1 MWGKSKPEWLKFF
14 FLPSFF
20 YFYFTFPVSAVDC
33 EEAKGT
39 LNVSLL
45 IFSVE
50 QRNAFEEMAANFSE
64 QCPGI
69 DIVYSSSDDTGYKQ
83 MTGLWLSDNPNLD
96 LMVWLWP
103 VELKKVIER
112 RLIEPL
118 TSLWTETELQKYPN
132 EMKELIT
139 HKGEQ
144 FGVPLSV
151 GFWGFFAN
159 RNVLKEFEINRLESI
174 SDLLSACRTLSRNQI
189 VPIGLGLEEK
199 WPVLALFDYL
209 NLKVNGLSFH
219 NQVMEGNVKFTDKK
233 VLAVLQLWREMI
245 DNQCFLKNAD
255 EYTQKQVL
263 PFLYRDRVG
272 MVLSGNYTISQIP
285 DAVSEKL
292 EFIPFP
298 FVDEKIGQFEI
309 APTDFLILRASSR
322 KKSLAKVFLRYVIQD
337 DVQALLNKRLNFLP
351 AHPNAQISDVSF
363 VQRGS
368 SNLKKAEG
376 LVQFFDR
383 STSKDFYQ
391 PLSDILVDFMNTG
404 NVDKTALEMETVR
417 QRLFDS

>member
-1 MWGKSKPEWLKFF
+1 MWSKSKPEWLKFF

-33 EEAKGT
+33 EEAEGT

-45 IFSVE
+45 IFSAE
-50 QRNAFEEMAANFSE
+50 QRNAFEEIAANFSA

-112 RLIEPL
+112 GLIEPL

-132 EMKELIT
+132 EMKALIT

-159 RNVLKEFEINRLESI
+159 PNVLQEFEINRLENI

-199 WPVLALFDYL
+199 WPVMVRISVNPNGHFGFIRSLFLLLFRPYQFYL
-209 NLKVNGLSFH
+209 K
-219 NQVMEGNVKFTDKK
+219 
-233 VLAVLQLWREMI
+233 
-245 DNQCFLKNAD
+245 
-255 EYTQKQVL
+255 
-263 PFLYRDRVG
+263 
-272 MVLSGNYTISQIP
+272 
-285 DAVSEKL
+285 
-292 EFIPFP
+292 
-298 FVDEKIGQFEI
+298 
-309 APTDFLILRASSR
+309 
-322 KKSLAKVFLRYVIQD
+322 
-337 DVQALLNKRLNFLP
+337 
-351 AHPNAQISDVSF
+351 
-363 VQRGS
+363 
-368 SNLKKAEG
+368 
-376 LVQFFDR
+376 
-383 STSKDFYQ
+383 
-391 PLSDILVDFMNTG
+391 
-404 NVDKTALEMETVR
+404 
-417 QRLFDS
+417 

>member
-1 MWGKSKPEWLKFF
+1 MWSKSKPEWLKFF

-50 QRNAFEEMAANFSE
+50 QRNAFEEIAANFSA

-83 MTGLWLSDNPNLD
+83 MTELWLSDNPHLD

-103 VELKKVIER
+103 VELKKVIENG
-112 RLIEPL
+112 LIEPL
-118 TSLWTETELQKYPN
+118 TSLWTEPELQKYPN
-132 EMKELIT
+132 EIKELIT
-139 HKGEQ
+139 HGGEQ

-159 RNVLKEFEINRLESI
+159 QSVLQEFEINRIENI
-174 SDLLSACRTLSRNQI
+174 NDLLSACRTLSRNQI
-189 VPIGLGLEEK
+189 VPIGLGLQEQ

-219 NQVMEGNVKFTDKK
+219 NQLLEGNIKFTDKK
-233 VLAVLQLWREMI
+233 VLAVLELWRELI

-263 PFLYRDRVG
+263 PLLYRDRAG
-272 MVLSGNYTISQIP
+272 MVLSGNFMISQIP
-285 DAVSEKL
+285 EAVSEKL
-292 EFIPFP
+292 KFIPFP
-298 FVDEKIGQFEI
+298 FVDKNVSQSEI
-309 APTDFLILRASSR
+309 APTDFLILLASSR
-322 KKSLAKVFLRYVIQD
+322 KKSLAKVFLRYVVQD

-351 AHPNAQISDVSF
+351 AHPNAKISDVSF
-363 VQRGS
+363 VQHGS

-376 LVQFFDR
+376 VVQFFDR
-383 STSKDFYQ
+383 STSRDYYQ
-391 PLSDILVDFMNTG
+391 PLSDILVDFMETG
-404 NVDKTALEMETVR
+404 KVDKAALEMEAVR

>member
-1 MWGKSKPEWLKFF
+1 MWGKNKSKSLNFF

-20 YFYFTFPVSAVDC
+20 YFLFISPVSAVDC

-39 LNVSLL
+39 LNISLL

-50 QRNAFEEMAANFSE
+50 QRNAFEEIAVNFSA

-103 VELKKVIER
+103 FELKKVAER
-112 RLIEPL
+112 GLIEPL
-118 TSLWTETELQKYPN
+118 TSLWTEPELQKYPN

-159 RNVLKEFEINRLESI
+159 QNVLQEFNINRLESI

-199 WPVLALFDYL
+199 WPVLTLLDHL

-219 NQVMEGNVKFTDKK
+219 NQLMEGKIKFTDEK

-245 DNQCFLKNAD
+245 DSQCFLESAD

-263 PFLYRDRVG
+263 PLLYRDRAG
-272 MVLSGNYTISQIP
+272 MVLSGNFMISQIP
-285 DAVSEKL
+285 EAVSEKL
-292 EFIPFP
+292 KFIPFSS
-298 FVDEKIGQFEI
+298 VDKNVSQSEV

-322 KKSLAKVFLRYVIQD
+322 QKSLAKVFLRYVVQD

-351 AHPNAQISDVSF
+351 AHPNAQISEVRF
-363 VQRGS
+363 VQDGKT
-368 SNLKKAEG
+368 NLKNAEG
-376 LVQFFDR
+376 VVQFFDR
-383 STSKDFYQ
+383 STSRDYYE
-391 PLSDILVDFMNTG
+391 PLSDILVDFMETG
-404 NVDKTALEMETVR
+404 NVDKTALEMEAVR